1 MTVSIVTRWITP
13 NVEASTNAARQAKA
27 VWMKHGASD
36 FRLNQVFTGPLTGQ
50 WLVRVSFADMQAYA
64 KAQAAVS
71 ASAEMQKVQAANTKA
86 GAMLQERMILVET
99 DL

>member
-1 MTVSIVTRWITP
+1 MTVSIVTRWTTP
-13 NVEASTNAARQAKA
+13 DIKASTQAARQAKA

-36 FRLNQVFTGPLTGQ
+36 LRLNQIFTGPLTGQ

-71 ASAEMQKVQAANTKA
+71 ASVEMQKIQAANAKA
-86 GAMLQERMILVET
+86 GAVLQERMILMET
-99 DL
+99 EL

>member
-1 MTVSIVTRWITP
+1 MTVSIVTRWTTP
-13 NVEASTNAARQAKA
+13 NVEASTKAARQAKA

-36 FRLNQVFTGPLTGQ
+36 FRLSQVFTGPATGQ
-50 WLVRVSFADMQAYA
+50 WFVRVSFADMQSYA

-71 ASAEMQKVQAANTKA
+71 SSAEMQKIQAANAKA
-86 GAMLQERMILVET
+86 GAVSQERMILVET